1 MVSTASP
8 RGRTIRVFLADG
20 TPTGILTA
28 EIMASWTGKAIAAP
42 RSRLP
47 DRPEL

>member
-1 MVSTASP
+1 MVNTASP
-8 RGRTIRVFLADG
+8 RGRTIGVFLADG